1 MFAERMFDAG
11 PVVLNYAEGP
21 AAGPP
26 LVLLHGGGDR
36 WQDFLPLLPALAAR
50 WHVYAPDLRGHGK
63 SGRVPQQYRPEH
75 YAADVIALLAQRIG
89 EPAVLFGHSLGGW
102 VALLVTVERPGSV
115 RALILGDPPLSIER
129 FLAVEGSAEK
139 VRFWRD
145 LRALAS
151 TGLPVAGLAA
161 ALADFT
167 VAVPGQEAR
176 VRYGDLP
183 GVDAVG
189 LRRWA
194 KSLSQV
200 DPDVAAYHAEGRL
213 DEYVACLDLEA
224 HLRQVACPTLL
235 VQADPE
241 SGGMVSDA
249 DVARALALLGDG
261 VHARLE
267 GVGHGLG
274 LDHWEVAPLLRA
286 VSGFLEAL

>member
-1 MFAERMFDAG
+1 MFAECTFDAG
-11 PVVLNYAEGP
+11 PVVLNVAEGP

-26 LVLLHGGGDR
+26 VVLLHGGGDR
-36 WQDFLPLLPALAAR
+36 WQDFLPLLPALATR
-50 WHVYAPDLRGHGK
+50 WHVCALDLRGHGQ

-75 YAADVIALLAQRIG
+75 YAADVVAFLTHRIG

-102 VALLVTVERPGSV
+102 IALLVTVERPEMV

-129 FLAVEGSAEK
+129 FVAVESSAER
-139 VRFWRD
+139 VRLWREV
-145 LRALAS
+145 RALAGA
-151 TGLPVAGLAA
+151 GLPVDDLAM
-161 ALADFT
+161 ALADMT
-167 VAVPGQEAR
+167 VVVPGQEAR

-200 DPDVAAYHAEGRL
+200 DPDVAEYHAEGRL
-213 DEYVACLDLEA
+213 DEYVACMHLEA
-224 HLRQVACPTLL
+224 YLRQVACPTLL

-241 SGGMVSDA
+241 AGGVVSDDDA
-249 DVARALALLGDG
+249 AWALALLDDG
-261 VHARLE
+261 VHARLD
-267 GVGHGLG
+267 GVDHGLG
-274 LDHWEVAPLLRA
+274 LDRWEVAPLLRA